1 MRVDLGPPPPL
12 RSLPW
17 FAPKWRFSRVQSE
30 SVLLAFRP
38 GAKYNNL
45 RTGRRRP
52 YSEPPGFNRP
62 AGAQQPLVVPAPPP
76 AAPPPW
82 LCGAEPEATLGF
94 RPLPVFNAVSGN
106 HMTNAQRARHILK
119 SIFENDH
126 MTPPVREQIRA
137 MEPDMLY
144 LNVDITHT
152 VADAQSALRRWFQ
165 DPQLTVVKPNP
176 EDPSLPIRAMT
187 TNEMQQGLYIYLP
200 SPPERGSLGGRHLFR
215 ALKRNA
221 AALRFEKN
229 GRDDHGRRG
238 RR

>member
-1 MRVDLGPPPPL
+1 M
-12 RSLPW
+12 
-17 FAPKWRFSRVQSE
+17 
-30 SVLLAFRP
+30 
-38 GAKYNNL
+38 
-45 RTGRRRP
+45 
-52 YSEPPGFNRP
+52 
-62 AGAQQPLVVPAPPP
+62 
-76 AAPPPW
+76 
-82 LCGAEPEATLGF
+82 GF

-126 MTPPVREQIRA
+126 MMTPPVREQIRA

-200 SPPERGSLGGRHLFR
+200 SPPEKKGSLS
-215 ALKRNA
+215 ALKRKA